1 MLMIVKNNLLNFK
14 DAYIYQD
21 TDYFKFSLDSLL
33 LANFVTINLRD
44 KNILDIA
51 TGNAPIPML
60 LSYRTKANI
69 YGVEIQKSVFDLG
82 VKSIIENKMDKQI
95 TIINDDAKNVINL
108 FGDDYFDVITCN
120 PPYFDTNNSLFENV
134 NSVKAIARHE
144 KLLNLDDIFTI
155 SKRVLKTNG
164 RLAMVHRTE
173 RLTQILDTASKYGFM
188 AKKIRFIYP
197 KENRN
202 SDLMLIEFVKG
213 GKKGLKMI
221 YPLIVYDSDDNYNI
235 EIKNMFGDDTHG
247 TK

>member
-1 MLMIVKNNLLNFK
+1 MNCLE
-14 DAYIYQD
+14 
-21 TDYFKFSLDSLL
+21 
-33 LANFVTINLRD
+33 D
-44 KNILDIA
+44 K
-51 TGNAPIPML
+51 
-60 LSYRTKANI
+60 
-69 YGVEIQKSVFDLG
+69 
-82 VKSIIENKMDKQI
+82 I
-95 TIINDDAKNVINL
+95 TILTGDLKEADKL
-108 FGDDYFDVITCN
+108 FIPSYFDVITCN

-144 KLLNLDDIFTI
+144 KLLNLDDVFTI

-173 RLTQILDTASKYGFM
+173 RLTQILDIASKYGFM

-221 YPLIVYDSDDNYNI
+221 YPLIVYDSDGNYNI
-235 EIKNMFGDDTHG
+235 EIKNMFGDDTHD

>member
-1 MLMIVKNNLLNFK
+1 M
-14 DAYIYQD
+14 
-21 TDYFKFSLDSLL
+21 
-33 LANFVTINLRD
+33 
-44 KNILDIA
+44 
-51 TGNAPIPML
+51 
-60 LSYRTKANI
+60 
-69 YGVEIQKSVFDLG
+69 G

-235 EIKNMFGDDTHG
+235 EIKNMFGDDVHD

>member
-95 TIINDDAKNVINL
+95 TIINLVMI
-108 FGDDYFDVITCN
+108 I
-120 PPYFDTNNSLFENV
+120 
-134 NSVKAIARHE
+134 
-144 KLLNLDDIFTI
+144 
-155 SKRVLKTNG
+155 
-164 RLAMVHRTE
+164 
-173 RLTQILDTASKYGFM
+173 
-188 AKKIRFIYP
+188 
-197 KENRN
+197 
-202 SDLMLIEFVKG
+202 LMLLLVILLILILIILY
-213 GKKGLKMI
+213 LKM
-221 YPLIVYDSDDNYNI
+221 LIR
-235 EIKNMFGDDTHG
+235 
-247 TK
+247 

>member
-1 MLMIVKNNLLNFK
+1 MIVKNNLLNFK

-60 LSYRTKANI
+60 LSFRTKANI

-95 TIINDDAKNVINL
+95 TIINDD
-108 FGDDYFDVITCN
+108 
-120 PPYFDTNNSLFENV
+120 TNNSLFENV

-144 KLLNLDDIFTI
+144 KLLNLDDVFTI

-173 RLTQILDTASKYGFM
+173 RLTQILDIASKYGFM

-221 YPLIVYDSDDNYNI
+221 YPLIVYDSDGNYNI
-235 EIKNMFGDDTHG
+235 EIKNMFGDDTHD

>member
-1 MLMIVKNNLLNFK
+1 MIVKNNLLNFK

-44 KNILDIA
+44 KNILDVA

-60 LSYRTKANI
+60 LSFRTKANI

-82 VKSIIENKMDKQI
+82 FKSIIENKMDKQI
-95 TIINDDAKNVINL
+95 TIINDDAKNVINW

-173 RLTQILDTASKYGFM
+173 RLTQILDIASKYGFM

-197 KENRN
+197 KENTESN
-202 SDLMLIEFVKG
+202 LILID
-213 GKKGLKMI
+213 GKKNGNPGLKI
-221 YPLIVYDSDDNYNI
+221 LPPLVVHNNDGSYT
-235 EIKNMFGDDTHG
+235 EEVLKMFGSEN
-247 TK
+247 

>member
-1 MLMIVKNNLLNFK
+1 MKVRHRLLNFK
-14 DAYIYQD
+14 NKIIYQD
-21 TDYFKFSLDSLL
+21 DHWFNFSLDSVLL
-33 LANFVTINLRD
+33 SNFVTIRKND
-44 KNILDIA
+44 KNVIDFC
-51 TGNAPIPML
+51 TGNAIIPFL
-60 LSYRTKANI
+60 LTYRTSASI
-69 YGVEIQKSVFDLG
+69 TGIEIQKCVYDLG
-82 VKSIIENKMDKQI
+82 VESAVENGFDNQI
-95 TIINDDAKNVINL
+95 KLINDDIKNLVNL
-108 FGDDYFDVITCN
+108 FSAGSFDVVTCN

-144 KLLNLDDIFTI
+144 KLLNLDDVFTI

-173 RLTQILDTASKYGFM
+173 RLTQILDIASKYGFM

-221 YPLIVYDSDDNYNI
+221 YPLIVYDSDGNYNI
-235 EIKNMFGDDTHG
+235 EIKNMFGDDTHD

>member
-1 MLMIVKNNLLNFK
+1 MIVKNKLLNFK
-14 DAYIYQD
+14 NAYIYQD
-21 TDYFKFSLDSLL
+21 TEYFKMSLDSLL

-51 TGNAPIPML
+51 TGNAPIPMFL
-60 LSYRTKANI
+60 TYRTKAKI
-69 YGVEIQKSVFDLG
+69 YGVEIQKEVFDLG
-82 VKSIIENKMDKQI
+82 VKSIIENKMDNQI
-95 TIINDDAKNVINL
+95 SLINDDAKNILNL
-108 FGDDYFDVITCN
+108 FNYDYFDVITCN

-221 YPLIVYDSDDNYNI
+221 YPLIVYDSDGNYNI
-235 EIKNMFGDDTHG
+235 EIKNMFGDDAHD

>member
-1 MLMIVKNNLLNFK
+1 MFIISAGNLIRILTAFGIVSG
-14 DAYIYQD
+14 
-21 TDYFKFSLDSLL
+21 TFSKPLRF
-33 LANFVTINLRD
+33 ANPTSV
-44 KNILDIA
+44 
-51 TGNAPIPML
+51 AP
-60 LSYRTKANI
+60 
-69 YGVEIQKSVFDLG
+69 
-82 VKSIIENKMDKQI
+82 
-95 TIINDDAKNVINL
+95 
-108 FGDDYFDVITCN
+108 
-120 PPYFDTNNSLFENV
+120 FDTNNSLFENV

-235 EIKNMFGDDTHG
+235 EIKNMFGDDVHD

>member
-108 FGDDYFDVITCN
+108 FGDDYFDVIT
-120 PPYFDTNNSLFENV
+120 SLFENV

-235 EIKNMFGDDTHG
+235 EIKNMFGDDVHD

>member
-60 LSYRTKANI
+60 LSFRTKANI
-69 YGVEIQKSVFDLG
+69 YGVEIQKSVFYLG

-108 FGDDYFDVITCN
+108 FCDDYFDVITCN

-144 KLLNLDDIFTI
+144 KLLNLDDVFTI

-173 RLTQILDTASKYGFM
+173 RLTQILDIASKYGFM

-221 YPLIVYDSDDNYNI
+221 YPLIVYDSDGNYNI
-235 EIKNMFGDDTHG
+235 EIKNMFGDDTHD

>member
-1 MLMIVKNNLLNFK
+1 M
-14 DAYIYQD
+14 
-21 TDYFKFSLDSLL
+21 
-33 LANFVTINLRD
+33 
-44 KNILDIA
+44 
-51 TGNAPIPML
+51 
-60 LSYRTKANI
+60 
-69 YGVEIQKSVFDLG
+69 
-82 VKSIIENKMDKQI
+82 
-95 TIINDDAKNVINL
+95 
-108 FGDDYFDVITCN
+108 
-120 PPYFDTNNSLFENV
+120 
-134 NSVKAIARHE
+134 KAIARHE

-221 YPLIVYDSDDNYNI
+221 YPLIVYDSDGNYNI
-235 EIKNMFGDDTHG
+235 EIKNMFGDDAHD

>member
-108 FGDDYFDVITCN
+108 FGDEYRET
-120 PPYFDTNNSLFENV
+120 
-134 NSVKAIARHE
+134 
-144 KLLNLDDIFTI
+144 
-155 SKRVLKTNG
+155 
-164 RLAMVHRTE
+164 
-173 RLTQILDTASKYGFM
+173 
-188 AKKIRFIYP
+188 KKII
-197 KENRN
+197 
-202 SDLMLIEFVKG
+202 
-213 GKKGLKMI
+213 KK
-221 YPLIVYDSDDNYNI
+221 
-235 EIKNMFGDDTHG
+235 
-247 TK
+247 